1 MTIADDRLNRL
12 RQIMAQENVDL
23 VAIGPGAHMQWLLG
37 FHPHA
42 DERPCLLCV
51 SHNRSAFL
59 MPALNA
65 EGTRENTDL
74 TFYEWDD
81 AAGPS
86 NALRNL
92 LTDLNV
98 GGKAKLALDETMR
111 ADFAAVL
118 QEALPQASR
127 QFSASTVGALRMRKD
142 NDEYK
147 CLKRNAK
154 IADNVM
160 QAAWQV
166 LKAGMRENDIAAV
179 IRKSFADQG
188 AQAKFHIIG
197 AAKNGAFPHHK
208 TGDTILKQGDA
219 IVMDIGGTIEGYF
232 SDITR
237 MAVLGQPP
245 EGYNEIHQIVDRAV
259 EAALQAAR
267 PGVRACDVDAAARSI
282 ITDAGYGEYFIHR
295 TGHGLGSEVHEQ
307 PYLTSTSKT
316 VLEEGMVFSIEP
328 GIYLPNHFGIRLE
341 EIVILRSDGPEIF
354 SELPRT
360 LNIL

>member
-1 MTIADDRLNRL
+1 
-12 RQIMAQENVDL
+12 
-23 VAIGPGAHMQWLLG
+23 
-37 FHPHA
+37 
-42 DERPCLLCV
+42 
-51 SHNRSAFL
+51 
-59 MPALNA
+59 
-65 EGTRENTDL
+65 
-74 TFYEWDD
+74 
-81 AAGPS
+81 
-86 NALRNL
+86 
-92 LTDLNV
+92 
-98 GGKAKLALDETMR
+98 
-111 ADFAAVL
+111 
-118 QEALPQASR
+118 
-127 QFSASTVGALRMRKD
+127 MRKD
-142 NDEYK
+142 NNEYK

-219 IVMDIGGTIEGYF
+219 IVMDIGGTIEGYL

-259 EAALQAAR
+259 DAALQAAR